1 MEYIHVIGKILR
13 PKGFIFTRYPGG
25 TTPGSLVRELA
36 PQRLRELHSAAVQ
49 PKRCSKTK
57 GVAFGRSIFPCCGFI
72 RGRGKPNTQLICNQ
86 LAGGLSAADEPP
98 LRLRFASLAAGAC
111 ALRSHLF

>member
-36 PQRLRELHSAAVQ
+36 PQRLRELLSAAVQ

-98 LRLRFASLAAGAC
+98 LHLRFASLAAGAC

>member
-36 PQRLRELHSAAVQ
+36 PQRLRELLSAAVQ

-57 GVAFGRSIFPCCGFI
+57 GVAFGRSDFPRCGYV
-72 RGRGKPNTQLICNQ
+72 RGRAESQ
-86 LAGGLSAADEPP
+86 
-98 LRLRFASLAAGAC
+98 RHLRFASLAAGAC

>member
-36 PQRLRELHSAAVQ
+36 PQRLRELLSAAVQ

-57 GVAFGRSIFPCCGFI
+57 GVAFGRSATKTLQQNQRSCLRSQYFPV
-72 RGRGKPNTQLICNQ
+72 
-86 LAGGLSAADEPP
+86 
-98 LRLRFASLAAGAC
+98 LRFYPRPGEAQYPADL
-111 ALRSHLF
+111 